1 MFLPR
6 VLFDRSEKTI
16 VFDFFDFL
24 NFLTLIIN
32 KIELVMIKKFFM
44 LAVAALAL
52 VACGD
57 DDEPENPTP
66 EPNKATEFVSTLSMT
81 VSQDLFDVANVTVY
95 YIGSDGQVKSESM
108 GSTEWTK
115 TITQKLPCKYGF
127 AFACAKKPGVTI
139 DEDRTYTFS
148 ENLGRST
155 EIVFQKGNSI
165 SGNNHTVKFKDE
177 VIGESVE
184 TYLSGLSFSYEFA
197 VDEDGNQTATTIDWG
212 FNAGGGGTTNTPV
225 DDEPATG
232 DAE

>member
-1 MFLPR
+1 MNTYL
-6 VLFDRSEKTI
+6 K
-16 VFDFFDFL
+16 
-24 NFLTLIIN
+24 N
-32 KIELVMIKKFFM
+32 FFM
-44 LAVAALAL
+44 MAVAALAL
-52 VACGD
+52 VACGS
-57 DDEPENPTP
+57 DDEPDEP
-66 EPNKATEFVSTLSMT
+66 EVSKATEFVSTLSMT

-165 SGNNHTVKFKDE
+165 SGNNHSVKFKDE

-184 TYLSGLSFSYEFA
+184 TYLSGQSFSYEFA

-212 FNAGGGGTTNTPV
+212 FNAGNGGTVDTPV
-225 DDEPATG
+225 SGDSATG

>member
-1 MFLPR
+1 
-6 VLFDRSEKTI
+6 
-16 VFDFFDFL
+16 
-24 NFLTLIIN
+24 
-32 KIELVMIKKFFM
+32 MIKKFFM

-66 EPNKATEFVSTLSMT
+66 EPSKATEFVSTLSMT

-165 SGNNHTVKFKDE
+165 SGNTHLAKFKGE
-177 VIGESVE
+177 VMGESVE
-184 TYLSGLSFSYEFA
+184 TYLSDLSFSYEFA

>member
-1 MFLPR
+1 
-6 VLFDRSEKTI
+6 
-16 VFDFFDFL
+16 
-24 NFLTLIIN
+24 
-32 KIELVMIKKFFM
+32 MIKKFFM

-81 VSQDLFDVANVTVY
+81 VSQDLIDVANVTVY

-139 DEDRTYTFS
+139 DESKTYTFS
-148 ENLGRST
+148 EILGRSFKVLDQNGK
-155 EIVFQKGNSI
+155 EISI
-165 SGNNHTVKFKDE
+165 SGSNKGLSFKEE
-177 VIGESVE
+177 VMGEDVE
-184 TYLSGLSFSYEFA
+184 TYISGLSFSYEFA
-197 VDEDGNQTATTIDWG
+197 VDENGTQSATTIDWG
-212 FNAGGGGTTNTPV
+212 FNAGNGGTVDTPV
-225 DDEPATG
+225 SGDSATG

>member
-1 MFLPR
+1 
-6 VLFDRSEKTI
+6 
-16 VFDFFDFL
+16 
-24 NFLTLIIN
+24 
-32 KIELVMIKKFFM
+32 MIKKFFM

-81 VSQDLFDVANVTVY
+81 VSQDLLDVANVTVY
-95 YIGSDGQVKSESM
+95 YRGSDGQVKSESM

-139 DEDRTYTFS
+139 DESKTYTFS
-148 ENLGRST
+148 EVLSRSFKVLDQNGK
-155 EIVFQKGNSI
+155 EISI
-165 SGNNHTVKFKDE
+165 SGSNKGLSFKEE
-177 VIGESVE
+177 VMGEGVE
-184 TYLSGLSFSYEFA
+184 TYISDMSFSYEFA
-197 VDEDGNQTATTIDWG
+197 VDENGTQSATTIDWG
-212 FNAGGGGTTNTPV
+212 FNAGNGGTVDTPV
-225 DDEPATG
+225 SGDSATG

>member
-1 MFLPR
+1 
-6 VLFDRSEKTI
+6 
-16 VFDFFDFL
+16 
-24 NFLTLIIN
+24 
-32 KIELVMIKKFFM
+32 MIKKFFM

-66 EPNKATEFVSTLSMT
+66 EPSKATEFVSTLSMT

-95 YIGSDGQVKSESM
+95 YIGSDGLVKSESM

-127 AFACAKKPGVTI
+127 AFACTKKQGVTI
-139 DEDRTYTFS
+139 DESKTYTFNEVLS
-148 ENLGRST
+148 RSF
-155 EIVFQKGNSI
+155 EIHDQNGKVI
-165 SGNNHTVKFKDE
+165 SGSNHELKFKDE
-177 VIGESVE
+177 VTAEGIEMFVSN
-184 TYLSGLSFSYEFA
+184 LSFSYEFD
-197 VDEDGNQTATTIDWG
+197 VDEDGKQTATTIDWG

>member
-1 MFLPR
+1 
-6 VLFDRSEKTI
+6 
-16 VFDFFDFL
+16 
-24 NFLTLIIN
+24 
-32 KIELVMIKKFFM
+32 MIKKFFM

-52 VACGD
+52 VACGG
-57 DDEPENPTP
+57 DDEPDEP
-66 EPNKATEFVSTLSMT
+66 EVNKATEFVSTLTMT

-139 DEDRTYTFS
+139 DESKTYTFREALS
-148 ENLGRST
+148 RSFK
-155 EIVFQKGNSI
+155 VLDQNGNSI

-184 TYLSGLSFSYEFA
+184 TYLSGQSFSYEFA

>member
-1 MFLPR
+1 MNTYL
-6 VLFDRSEKTI
+6 K
-16 VFDFFDFL
+16 
-24 NFLTLIIN
+24 N
-32 KIELVMIKKFFM
+32 FFM
-44 LAVAALAL
+44 MAVAALAL
-52 VACGD
+52 VACGS
-57 DDEPENPTP
+57 DDEPDEP
-66 EPNKATEFVSTLSMT
+66 EVSKATEFVSTLSMT

-139 DEDRTYTFS
+139 DESKTYTFREVLS
-148 ENLGRST
+148 RSFKVLDQNGK
-155 EIVFQKGNSI
+155 EI
-165 SGNNHTVKFKDE
+165 SGSDRELSFKDE
-177 VIGESVE
+177 VMGEGVE

>member
-1 MFLPR
+1 M
-6 VLFDRSEKTI
+6 
-16 VFDFFDFL
+16 
-24 NFLTLIIN
+24 
-32 KIELVMIKKFFM
+32 
-44 LAVAALAL
+44 AALAL

-57 DDEPENPTP
+57 DDEPDNPTP

-165 SGNNHTVKFKDE
+165 SANNHSVKFKDE

>member
-1 MFLPR
+1 
-6 VLFDRSEKTI
+6 
-16 VFDFFDFL
+16 
-24 NFLTLIIN
+24 
-32 KIELVMIKKFFM
+32 MIKKFFM

-52 VACGD
+52 VACGS

-139 DEDRTYTFS
+139 DESKTYTFS
-148 ENLGRST
+148 EILGRSFKVLDQNGK
-155 EIVFQKGNSI
+155 EISI
-165 SGNNHTVKFKDE
+165 SGSNKGLSFINE
-177 VIGESVE
+177 VMGEDVE
-184 TYLSGLSFSYEFA
+184 TYISGLSFSYEFA
-197 VDEDGNQTATTIDWG
+197 VDENGKQTATTIDWG
-212 FNAGGGGTTNTPV
+212 FNAGNGGTVDTPV
-225 DDEPATG
+225 SGDSATG

>member
-1 MFLPR
+1 MNTYL
-6 VLFDRSEKTI
+6 K
-16 VFDFFDFL
+16 
-24 NFLTLIIN
+24 N
-32 KIELVMIKKFFM
+32 FFM
-44 LAVAALAL
+44 MAVAALAL
-52 VACGD
+52 VACGS
-57 DDEPENPTP
+57 DDEPDEP
-66 EPNKATEFVSTLSMT
+66 EVNKATEFVSTLTMT
-81 VSQDLFDVANVTVY
+81 VSQDLLEVANVTVY
-95 YIGSDGQVKSESM
+95 YIDSNGQVASEPM
-108 GSTEWTK
+108 GSTEGTK

-127 AFACAKKPGVTI
+127 AFACSKKPGVTI
-139 DEDRTYTFS
+139 DKDRTYTFS
-148 ENLGRST
+148 EILDRST

-184 TYLSGLSFSYEFA
+184 AYLSDLSFSYEFA

>member
-1 MFLPR
+1 MNTYL
-6 VLFDRSEKTI
+6 K
-16 VFDFFDFL
+16 
-24 NFLTLIIN
+24 N
-32 KIELVMIKKFFM
+32 FFM
-44 LAVAALAL
+44 MAVAALAL
-52 VACGD
+52 VACGSD
-57 DDEPENPTP
+57 DGPDEPEV
-66 EPNKATEFVSTLSMT
+66 NKATEFVSTLSMT

-165 SGNNHTVKFKDE
+165 SGNNHSVKFKDE

-184 TYLSGLSFSYEFA
+184 AYLSDLSFSYEFA

>member
-1 MFLPR
+1 
-6 VLFDRSEKTI
+6 
-16 VFDFFDFL
+16 
-24 NFLTLIIN
+24 
-32 KIELVMIKKFFM
+32 MIKKFFM

-57 DDEPENPTP
+57 DDEPDNPTP

-148 ENLGRST
+148 EVLSRSFKVLDQNGK
-155 EIVFQKGNSI
+155 EISI
-165 SGNNHTVKFKDE
+165 SGSNKGLSFKEE
-177 VIGESVE
+177 VMGEGVE
-184 TYLSGLSFSYEFA
+184 TYISELSFSYEFA
-197 VDEDGNQTATTIDWG
+197 VDENGTQSATTIDWG
-212 FNAGGGGTTNTPV
+212 FNAGNGGTVDTPV
-225 DDEPATG
+225 SGDSATG

>member
-1 MFLPR
+1 
-6 VLFDRSEKTI
+6 
-16 VFDFFDFL
+16 
-24 NFLTLIIN
+24 
-32 KIELVMIKKFFM
+32 MIKKFFM

-66 EPNKATEFVSTLSMT
+66 EPSKATEFVSTLSMT

-95 YIGSDGQVKSESM
+95 YIGSDGQVASEQM

-139 DEDRTYTFS
+139 DESKTYTFREALS
-148 ENLGRST
+148 RSFK
-155 EIVFQKGNSI
+155 VLDQNGNSI

-184 TYLSGLSFSYEFA
+184 AYLSDLSFSYEFA

>member
-1 MFLPR
+1 MYGAAYLIGAYTALTNKDESDYKAALLAANP
-6 VLFDRSEKTI
+6 FDR
-16 VFDFFDFL
+16 
-24 NFLTLIIN
+24 
-32 KIELVMIKKFFM
+32 
-44 LAVAALAL
+44 
-52 VACGD
+52 
-57 DDEPENPTP
+57 
-66 EPNKATEFVSTLSMT
+66 
-81 VSQDLFDVANVTVY
+81 NVD
-95 YIGSDGQVKSESM
+95 GAGQVKSEPM
-108 GSTEWTK
+108 GGSTEWTK